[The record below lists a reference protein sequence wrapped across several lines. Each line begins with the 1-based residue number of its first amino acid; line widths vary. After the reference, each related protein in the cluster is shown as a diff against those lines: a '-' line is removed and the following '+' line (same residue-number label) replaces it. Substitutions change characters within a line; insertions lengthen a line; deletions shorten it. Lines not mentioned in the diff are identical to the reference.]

1 MSQRPL
7 SGYDNEDVTSKALGE
22 RLDEEVFLYHAQ
34 EGGAGQLVCAS
45 CDPSG
50 ARPVGVEYTQLNG
63 KLVGG
68 SEVWAKETWIASNV
82 PGWTPYEIG
91 HALYQSRYLSNS
103 GRLFFNSNDALL
115 DQDVNKNQDV
125 YEFEPTGVGS
135 CSSASPGFIASRE
148 GCLGLVSSGRAA
160 GESAF
165 LDASQSGEDVY
176 FLTGE
181 QLQPSKDRDGA
192 LDVYDAHACSSA
204 SPCPEEISEPPPCS
218 TVESCRAAPTPQPG
232 IFGAPASATF
242 NGPGNLTP
250 EPPAPPPG
258 KASSCPSTAA
268 PPSKACTK
276 KQNLSK
282 ALAACKHKYPKAN
295 AKKRRQSCE
304 RAAHKRYGA
313 KVSRK
318 HGK

>member
-1 MSQRPL
+1 
-7 SGYDNEDVTSKALGE
+7 
-22 RLDEEVFLYHAQ
+22 
-34 EGGAGQLVCAS
+34 
-45 CDPSG
+45 
-50 ARPVGVEYTQLNG
+50 
-63 KLVGG
+63 
-68 SEVWAKETWIASNV
+68 
-82 PGWTPYEIG
+82 
-91 HALYQSRYLSNS
+91 
-103 GRLFFNSNDALL
+103 
-115 DQDVNKNQDV
+115 
-125 YEFEPTGVGS
+125 VGS

-242 NGPGNLTP
+242 SGLGNVAAP
-250 EPPAPPPG
+250 AAANPPAPL
-258 KASSCPSTAA
+258 TN
-268 PPSKACTK
+268 
-276 KQNLSK
+276 KQRLAK
-282 ALAACKHKYPKAN
+282 ALSACRHKYKKA
-295 AKKRRQSCE
+295 KQRRLRCE
-304 RAAHKRYGA
+304 REANKRYGPKSKKTSA
-313 KVSRK
+313 KKTSAKKTSAKKTNAKR
-318 HGK
+318 GKR